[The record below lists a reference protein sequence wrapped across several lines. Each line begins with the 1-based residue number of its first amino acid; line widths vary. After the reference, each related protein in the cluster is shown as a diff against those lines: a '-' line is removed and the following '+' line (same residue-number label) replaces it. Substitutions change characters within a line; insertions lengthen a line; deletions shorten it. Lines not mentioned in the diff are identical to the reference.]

1 MKIAVLGNM
10 NNNGFA
16 VMRYLRDLGVDA
28 HLLLY
33 ANDGIGT
40 LSHFRPEDD
49 TWDIERWAPYIH
61 QTPIVNSLYNGLTG
75 FYVLFTFMM
84 ALKAFFRPTGEPRLQ
99 WISRR
104 KAIKALDDY
113 DVYIAS
119 GIAPALFHRIGKTL
133 DVFYPYGTG
142 IEHLGVQEQ
151 TSRLPHMGVI
161 KKAVTLKAMQAQKD
175 GVRAARQIF
184 NAEYSLTKDILNGMG
199 VPFQSLAIP
208 MVYTETKVD
217 PAQFSSDLADVL
229 ARLGQQRYIL
239 ACSRQ
244 VWVRPPHMADDQ
256 WLRESKN
263 SDWLIKAFARL
274 NEERPRLDLE
284 LAISAY
290 GPDVEAAKA
299 LCRELGVDKNV
310 VWMPKL
316 ARKELAIVAR
326 GACAVVGEFKC
337 VDEMIWGGVGWEA
350 LAAGKPLV
358 HSFRF
363 APGRYETLYG
373 TPPPPVL
380 AVSSQT
386 DVYDHLLR
394 IADDPEFLTEFGAEA
409 SRWFSRHCGS
419 GLTKRWVDLIGQAKA

>member
-1 MKIAVLGNM
+1 MKVAILGNM

-16 VMRYLRDLGVDA
+16 IMRYMRDLGVDA

-33 ANDGIGT
+33 ANDGVGSIA
-40 LSHFRPEDD
+40 HFRPEDD
-49 TWDIERWAPYIH
+49 TWNIERWAPYIH

-84 ALKAFFRPTGEPRLQ
+84 AFKAFFRPTSEPCLH

-104 KAIKALDDY
+104 WALKALGDY

-119 GIAPALFHRIGKTL
+119 GIAPALFHRIGKKL

-142 IEHLGVQEQ
+142 IEHLGAQEQ
-151 TSRLPHMGVI
+151 TSRLPHMGAI
-161 KKAVTLKAMQAQKD
+161 KRAVTLKAMKAQKD
-175 GVRAARQIF
+175 GIRAARQVF
-184 NAEYSLTKDILNGMG
+184 NAEYSLTKDILDGMG
-199 VPFQSLAIP
+199 VPFHPLTIP
-208 MVYTETKVD
+208 MVSTETDID
-217 PAQFSSDLADVL
+217 PALYSIDLADVL
-229 ARLGQQRYIL
+229 ARVGQHHYVLG
-239 ACSRQ
+239 CSRQ
-244 VWVRPPHMADDQ
+244 VWVRPSHMADDQ

-263 SDWLIKAFARL
+263 SDWLIKAFAKL
-274 NEERPRLDLE
+274 GKERPNHNLL

-290 GPDVEAAKA
+290 GPDVKASQA

-316 ARKELAIVAR
+316 ARKELSVVAR

-350 LAAGKPLV
+350 LAAGKVLV

-363 APGRYETLYG
+363 APGRYEALYG

-380 AVSSQT
+380 AVSRQV
-386 DVYDHLLR
+386 DVYNHLVR
-394 IADDPEFLTEFGAEA
+394 IADDSEFLNEFGMEA
-409 SRWFSRHCGS
+409 SRWFGRYCGA
-419 GLTKRWVDLIGQAKA
+419 GLARRWLELIGQTEA

>member
-49 TWDIERWAPYIH
+49 TWGIERWAPYIH
-61 QTPIVNSLYNGLTG
+61 QTPIVNSLYNGLSG
-75 FYVLFTFMM
+75 FSVLFVFLQ
-84 ALKAFFRPTGEPRLQ
+84 ALKAFFRPTNEPRMQ

-104 KAIKALDDY
+104 KALRALGDY

-119 GIAPALFHRIGKTL
+119 GIAPALFRRLCKTL
-133 DVFYPYGTG
+133 DLYYPYTTG
-142 IEHLGVQEQ
+142 VEHLGAQEL
-151 TSRLPHMGVI
+151 TSRLPHMGAI
-161 KKAVTLKAMQAQKD
+161 KRAVTLKAMKAQKE
-175 GVRAARQIF
+175 GIRAVRQVV
-184 NAEYSLTKDILNGMG
+184 NAEFSLTRDILNENDI
-199 VPFQSLAIP
+199 PFHSLAIP
-208 MVYTETKVD
+208 MVYNETGID
-217 PAQFSSDLADVL
+217 PALYSANLADVL
-229 ARLGQQRYIL
+229 TRVGQRRYVL

-256 WLRESKN
+256 WRRESKN

-274 NEERPRLDLE
+274 SAEWPDHNLL
-284 LAISAY
+284 LAIAAY
-290 GPDVEAAKA
+290 GPDVEATKA

-310 VWMPKL
+310 VWLPKL
-316 ARKELAIVAR
+316 ARKELSVVAQ

-363 APGRYETLYG
+363 APGRYEALYG

-380 AVSSQT
+380 AVSNQA
-386 DVYDHLLR
+386 DVYKHLVR
-394 IADDPEFLTEFGAEA
+394 IADDPQFLNDFGMEA
-409 SRWFSRHCGS
+409 SDWFSRYCGS
-419 GLTKRWVDLIGQAKA
+419 GLAKRWVNLVDHATA